1 MTKVL
6 LIQGP
11 NLHYLGKREPSI
23 YGHTTAAELDAMLL
37 QHAADHGYQLEIF
50 YTNIEGEAVNRI
62 YQGLD
67 EGVHGVVMNPAA
79 FGFNGYALR
88 DCIEATKLPYVEV
101 HISNIAK
108 RERESILAAVAT
120 GVVFG
125 FGIDSYF
132 LALQGILNLL
142 KKQI

>member
-1 MTKVL
+1 MTKIL

-11 NLHYLGKREPSI
+11 NMHYLGKREPEI
-23 YGHTTAAELDAMLL
+23 YGKTTAAELDALLL
-37 QHAADHGYQLEIF
+37 QHAVDHGYQLDIF

-62 YQGLD
+62 YQGL
-67 EGVHGVVMNPAA
+67 EQGVQGIVMNPAA

-88 DCIEATKLPYVEV
+88 DCLEAVRLPYVEV

-108 RERESILAAVAT
+108 RERESILSAVAS

-125 FGIDSYF
+125 FGTDGYV
-132 LALQGILNLL
+132 LALQGMLRLL
-142 KKQI
+142 KSV